1 MKVGVIFAVYN
12 CSDYVEKCVSP
23 WFKLKENHDIITTVT
38 SGRFKDYIEL
48 GIPNKN
54 TETLQKLVQWN
65 FDFLSITHGERLLDE
80 DSSRNLCLNFLK
92 PFNCD
97 LIWLVDG
104 DEFYTE
110 LQIESILEYIK
121 NTPDKE
127 AYSIW
132 LKNYTIKYP
141 LFTNWKRPSIYRN
154 RLYGGIS
161 RFYFDSYFM
170 YNDEIHGIKDVL
182 VEEIPKSTAFVE
194 HYTWLETEATKD
206 KIHYQNMRYTGI
218 QNENP
223 EGCRCS
229 FEFDEDGLKFSE
241 SFFLCRGVPI
251 PTLNEHPSNIIDSS
265 FFLGFIRE
273 ENKITISTEEKKEKI
288 KIQVKDLDS
297 SKLFN
302 EFFFPLMEKN
312 VEYWI
317 IPLIGHDFTSAKG
330 FIIDIFEGEDQKLIH
345 TENIHLKIK

>member
-12 CSDYVEKCVSP
+12 CSDYVERCISP
-23 WFKLKENHDIITTVT
+23 WFKIKENHDIITTVT

-54 TETLQKLVQWN
+54 RETLKELVKWDI
-65 FDFLSITHGERLLDE
+65 DFLSITNGEKLMDE

-127 AYSIW
+127 GYSVW

-161 RFYFDSYFM
+161 RFYFDCYFC
-170 YNDEIHGIKDVL
+170 YNDEIHGILDIV
-182 VEEIPKSTAFVE
+182 VDEIPKSIAFID
-194 HYTWLETEATKD
+194 HYTWLDTDATKD
-206 KIHYQNMRYTGI
+206 KIHYQNMRYLGI
-218 QNENP
+218 NNENP

-229 FEFDEDGLKFSE
+229 FEFDENGLRFSE
-241 SFFLCRGVPI
+241 TFFLCRGIQIPI
-251 PTLNEHPSNIIDSS
+251 LNEYPSNIIDNS
-265 FFLGFIRE
+265 FLVNFIRS
-273 ENKITISTEEKKEKI
+273 ENKITIKTENKKEKLN
-288 KIQVKDLDS
+288 IQVKDLYS
-297 SKLFN
+297 RKLIN
-302 EFFFPLMEKN
+302 EFFFPSMEEN

-317 IPLIGHDFTSAKG
+317 IPLIGLDSDSTEG
-330 FIIDIFEGEDQKLIH
+330 FIIDIFEANNQTQIH
-345 TENIHLKIK
+345 TENIYLKIK